1 MGEVQDEPT
10 VRKDDGLKR
19 SLERGVYLPPAKR
32 RLLEQQQKEAAAED
46 PYSVE
51 AQRKSWDD
59 ERKVIHGTINRLN
72 DKTIKP
78 LLHDLFDKVNLVR
91 MRGVLAKAL
100 LQATLV
106 SAQRYGAVYAA
117 ALSVL
122 HSKLPEV
129 GDLVVQRA
137 ILHFRKSYQR
147 KDKPGCIAMCLFL
160 GHLFHQS
167 VVHELLILQMLS
179 LLLQGDP
186 TDDSVEI
193 AIRLLRLTGYALQ
206 QESPAGVRA
215 VLEQLRGLIHQGRLH
230 PKVQQEAEDLLEER
244 RKGFSPQ
251 LPAEL
256 DLVEQD
262 DQICLEL
269 SLDDENLQEEAALD
283 RFRPDDNYKQTVQE
297 WQSIRAEVLGLGG
310 DDDDDDDEDDDE
322 SGSEAETDGEGE
334 DDNQEA
340 GAAEDGTMVP
350 ASDQKTDLVVVQDM
364 TEADLIHLRR
374 TIYLTIM
381 SSATFEECTHKLAK
395 IDIPEGREEE
405 LVNMLLECCAQ
416 ERTFL
421 RYYGLIGSRFCFIA
435 DRWKEA
441 FMKAFR
447 QQYNTIHRLETNKLR
462 NVAKLLA
469 HLLHTDALPWSVL
482 STVHLNEEETT
493 SSSRIFLKIL
503 FQEIAEA
510 IGIQKLK
517 RRLEAPE
524 HAEWFAQLL
533 PKDENLR
540 NTRYAINFF
549 TSVGLGPLTD
559 GMRAYLKE
567 APKILAAKQEELA
580 AEGKDES
587 ESDDSSSVSSTSS
600 SSSSSMSS
608 SSTSG
613 SSGSSSFSS
622 GSSSFSSSSRSSYSR
637 PRGRHR
643 RSPSRSSYSTS
654 SRDGGSRG
662 PRRRNRRRSSFSS
675 SESGHSRDRDK
686 ARAPSSGI
694 PRSTA
699 DGNRAPEEDPDR
711 REDSRKTASGS
722 AEASREHSSRGDR
735 RGDDTDGSRG
745 EKGKQRSRNSSTNRR
760 GENSSHE
767 SNDGSRG
774 RERRSRRDKENRSER
789 KDPDDEDRQESK
801 GRDKTHDTSVSP
813 SAGPVDRSDRDSR
826 RRSSHPDRRRGRA
839 EGGNSRRTRRRSGS
853 AASLSSNDSGHRQ
866 RRGRSSGD
874 FRGQAQKGAIERSR
888 DTRSASVDSFGRE
901 KRK

>member
-10 VRKDDGLKR
+10 VRKYEGVKR
-19 SLERGVYLPPAKR
+19 SLDRGVYLPPAKR
-32 RLLEQQQKEAAAED
+32 RLLERHQEELVAED

-100 LQATLV
+100 LRATLV

-147 KDKPGCIAMCLFL
+147 KDKPGCIAICLFL

-167 VVHELLILQMLS
+167 VVHELLILQILS

-193 AIRLLRLTGYALQ
+193 AVRLLRLTGYALQ

-244 RKGFSPQ
+244 RKGFTPQISP
-251 LPAEL
+251 EL

-262 DQICLEL
+262 DQICLEI
-269 SLDDENLQEEAALD
+269 SLDDENLQEEDSLD
-283 RFRPDDNYKQTVQE
+283 RFRPDENYQQTLQE
-297 WQSIRAEVLGLGG
+297 WQAIRAEVLGLG
-310 DDDDDDDEDDDE
+310 DDDEDST
-322 SGSEAETDGEGE
+322 SGSDAETD
-334 DDNQEA
+334 DDSDDDEQDVEVEPA
-340 GAAEDGTMVP
+340 VGDGTVVVAP
-350 ASDQKTDLVVVQDM
+350 DKKAELVVVQDM

-435 DRWKEA
+435 DRWKQA
-441 FMKAFR
+441 FMAAFD

-482 STVHLNEEETT
+482 STIHLNEEETT

-510 IGIQKLK
+510 IGMQKLK
-517 RRLEAPE
+517 ERLENPE
-524 HAEWFAQLL
+524 HSQWFAQLL
-533 PKDENLR
+533 PRDDNLR

-549 TSVGLGPLTD
+549 TSIGLGPLTD
-559 GMRAYLKE
+559 SMRAYLKE
-567 APKILAAKQEELA
+567 APKIMAAKQEKLA
-580 AEGKDES
+580 AEREYES

-600 SSSSSMSS
+600 SSSSSISSSTSSSSYTSNSS
-608 SSTSG
+608 SST
-613 SSGSSSFSS
+613 
-622 GSSSFSSSSRSSYSR
+622 GSSSFSSSSSSSYSR
-637 PRGRHR
+637 RRRRPRR
-643 RSPSRSSYSTS
+643 RSPSSRSSSTS
-654 SRDGGSRG
+654 SRSDDSRGSRRHVRRRGIFTSEKSGRDREKGEAPTNSGNRKGEVGDGEQEGGSEQPQDKRSGSVNARIEAEGNSIKNDRRRSNDERNSHDDERLDRVMDQGWNDSQRRNRGRSASPDSDGGSRG
-662 PRRRNRRRSSFSS
+662 SRRKSDKQNKGPKESSSTKKTRALTGSDHREDGSALSSDSVDRSESDSRRHSRHTKGRRGKSEKSRSRMGRRSPSSDSFSS
-675 SESGHSRDRDK
+675 
-686 ARAPSSGI
+686 
-694 PRSTA
+694 
-699 DGNRAPEEDPDR
+699 N
-711 REDSRKTASGS
+711 
-722 AEASREHSSRGDR
+722 
-735 RGDDTDGSRG
+735 DT
-745 EKGKQRSRNSSTNRR
+745 
-760 GENSSHE
+760 
-767 SNDGSRG
+767 
-774 RERRSRRDKENRSER
+774 
-789 KDPDDEDRQESK
+789 
-801 GRDKTHDTSVSP
+801 
-813 SAGPVDRSDRDSR
+813 
-826 RRSSHPDRRRGRA
+826 
-839 EGGNSRRTRRRSGS
+839 
-853 AASLSSNDSGHRQ
+853 GHRQ
-866 RRGRSSGD
+866 RRGRARNETKEDATEVDRNARSG
-874 FRGQAQKGAIERSR
+874 
-888 DTRSASVDSFGRE
+888 SVDSFGRE
-901 KRK
+901 KRR